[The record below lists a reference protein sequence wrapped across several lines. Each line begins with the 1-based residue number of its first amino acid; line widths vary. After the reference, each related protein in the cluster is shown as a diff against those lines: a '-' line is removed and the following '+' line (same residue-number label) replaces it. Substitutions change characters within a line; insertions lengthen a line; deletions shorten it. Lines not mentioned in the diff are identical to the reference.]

1 MDVILKTGIL
11 LVWMCAQNIFK
22 QIISVFLCFRNSS
35 EYSLYSLK
43 IMEDNF
49 NRTWTSNN
57 QILDANEQTNQHL
70 NKAKTTTTR
79 ITVLN
84 VLTDC
89 ILRK

>member
-1 MDVILKTGIL
+1 
-11 LVWMCAQNIFK
+11 
-22 QIISVFLCFRNSS
+22 
-35 EYSLYSLK
+35 
-43 IMEDNF
+43 MEDNF